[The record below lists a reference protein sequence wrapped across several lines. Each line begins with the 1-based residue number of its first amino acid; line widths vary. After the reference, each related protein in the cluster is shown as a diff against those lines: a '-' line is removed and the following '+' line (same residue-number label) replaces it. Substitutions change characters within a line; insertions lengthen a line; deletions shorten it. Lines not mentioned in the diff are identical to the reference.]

1 MIDFFFAPIREV
13 VSNHSSCQS
22 LWNSI
27 SLKRL
32 QLITQMKINICGKVF
47 NSSGELKEYLLLLHQ
62 NEKVID
68 LRNLYV
74 YKIKST
80 AIKLIQENFVIEL
93 VFQNKNIFKEF
104 MNVARRYIIR
114 TDMDKVYKFNLET
127 NNDRVGAGGFGD
139 VRLIK
144 HRKTRITYALKSVYK
159 KKVKNKRSS
168 ANSMRYMTN
177 EIDYLRILEHPNMLR
192 FEELYEDEHYI
203 HIITELLN
211 AGTVSDKNQK
221 KMTVFEACF
230 VLKSILELLVYL
242 AENHIAHRD
251 IKPGN
256 IMFHRTKD
264 NKVICK
270 LIDFGLCADARDKS
284 STTLLKDRAGTVCY
298 LAPELIECNPDKG
311 YYDTKV
317 DVFSISM
324 VFWELLTGK
333 NPIRVPR
340 RKGEQRRKSKE
351 YR

>member
-1 MIDFFFAPIREV
+1 MHDFFFAPIREI
-13 VSNHSSCQS
+13 VSSYLSCET
-22 LWNSI
+22 LWKSV
-27 SLKRL
+27 SQER
-32 QLITQMKINICGKVF
+32 QQMITGIKANICGKVL
-47 NSSGELKEYLLLLHQ
+47 NSSAELKEYLLLVHQ
-62 NEKVID
+62 SNQVID

-74 YKIKST
+74 YKLKSNL
-80 AIKLIQENFVIEL
+80 IKLIQDNFVLEL
-93 VFQNKNIFKEF
+93 VFPSKTVFKQF
-104 MNVARRYIIR
+104 MSVARKYVIR
-114 TDMDKVYKFNLET
+114 TDMEKVYKFNLDT

-144 HRKTRITYALKSVYK
+144 HRKSRVTYALKSIYK

-177 EIDYLRILEHPNMLR
+177 EINYLRILQHSNMLR
-192 FEELYEDEHYI
+192 FEELYEDEHFI

-211 AGTVSDKNQK
+211 AGTVSDKSQK

-242 AENHIAHRD
+242 ADNQIAHRD

-256 IMFHRTKD
+256 IMFHKTKD

-284 STTLLKDRAGTVCY
+284 NTTLLKDRAGTVCY